1 MGIPINSH
9 EKVGNDKAAAGSE
22 ARAAATYV
30 ENKSR
35 SHGWKGK
42 HGPQPMEK
50 QGSRLKI
57 KAGPRLRMKHEAMSW
72 KEAKTIRTVPG
83 LHETNYP
90 NKNVDD
96 LRSHM
101 KPTINNKQLN
111 KERHMQSNNNILL
124 STHSHSRHSL
134 TCGGSCTAHEL

>member
-1 MGIPINSH
+1 MGRAGEAFTNPRKDGNTVPPEMGWGKSGH

-42 HGPQPMEK
+42 HEPQPMEK

-57 KAGPRLRMKHEAMSW
+57 KAGPRLRMKHE
-72 KEAKTIRTVPG
+72 
-83 LHETNYP
+83 LCL
-90 NKNVDD
+90 D
-96 LRSHM
+96 L
-101 KPTINNKQLN
+101 
-111 KERHMQSNNNILL
+111 
-124 STHSHSRHSL
+124 
-134 TCGGSCTAHEL
+134 